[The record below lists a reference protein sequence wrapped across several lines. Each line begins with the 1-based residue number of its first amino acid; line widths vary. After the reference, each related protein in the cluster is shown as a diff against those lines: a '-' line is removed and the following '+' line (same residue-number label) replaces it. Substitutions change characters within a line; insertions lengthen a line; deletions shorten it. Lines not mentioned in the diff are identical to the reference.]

1 VKSTKISI
9 LGAGRVGSSLAYT
22 LVARGTCS
30 DIVLVDIAT
39 DLSAGEAMDI
49 DQGVPFLHETKIQAG
64 TYEDIVDSDIVVVT
78 LGQARKPGQTR
89 FELTQNNV
97 NIIKQVMPLA
107 TKYAPNAFYIV
118 VSNPVDILTY
128 VSLKVTNLSP
138 NRIIG
143 SGTLLDSARLK
154 TVIANTL
161 DVAANNI
168 HGYVLGEH
176 GDTSFIPWSVF
187 RCGGM
192 QIRDLFEKKGNL
204 NNLSLD
210 DIEKEV
216 HTAGASVIERKGAT
230 NYAIAASLNHLC
242 YCILNNT
249 RNIVPVSTLLQ
260 GEYGLHDVCLS
271 IPCVLGEKGMERA
284 LSIDLTAAEIEKMEE
299 SANALKTIISEIAI

>member
-1 VKSTKISI
+1 MKSTKISI